1 MDQTLV
7 NIVAAVVFGG
17 FGWFAN
23 ALYSQMRELA
33 KDLNTFQIQVARDY
47 VSTNELAQVMADVKK
62 DLGYIRDRLDTPQRR
77 INDPLGPHQ

>member
-23 ALYSQMRELA
+23 ALYSQVREMA
-33 KDLNTFQIQVARDY
+33 KELNSFQIQVARDY
-47 VSTNELAQVMADVKK
+47 VSTSELAAVMVDVKK
-62 DLGYIRDRLDTPQRR
+62 DLGYIRERLDTPQRR
-77 INDPLGPHQ
+77 ASDPLGPHP

>member
-77 INDPLGPHQ
+77 INDPIGPHP